1 MGLGLNNA
9 GSLQNPEASVNSD
22 ILTFEYSLFSFAM
35 NKHSITAH
43 KGIGEL
49 KESILIEVGED
60 RFVVADRSKKE
71 VVQLNDED
79 LSGLKHNQILK
90 CGERY
95 RWEGD
100 VLNDKPCGWGV
111 LYENNHMLYEG
122 FRVGERSVCYGI
134 KYYTDTS
141 KIEYEGEWCAGMRWG
156 RGTQYDRNG
165 EIVFKGEWMND
176 DHHFDIQVI
185 LTPENENAL
194 HSGIESLVVSNKCC
208 NEKEWDVLDLSFM
221 PALRELTVGDDCF
234 GRVKTVRLAGLR
246 RLEKVHIARNCCLN
260 DGKPVQPSD
269 GLTVQ
274 NCPALRELRIG
285 YQSFYAF
292 SRLVLENLPALESV
306 AVDDYCFRHASGTQF
321 VDLPSLKRVEVGRYC
336 FAQGRQSCGS
346 LVVRNCT
353 AFEEVVVGD
362 DSCYYATLCLES
374 LPQLRAIDVG
384 SNCFALQAEVKVV
397 NLAKLETIRVGD
409 NSFSCTSVPPGT
421 PCVFCVSHCPSVKSI
436 TIGSRSFALT
446 TVVELVGLDGLEEVR
461 IGENSFWDG
470 DENDEF
476 REPCAESRF
485 VLRDCPLVKALQI
498 ARRSFMNFGYCE
510 IENNASLVSIAIGK
524 LKSSDPSSSFKQA
537 SLTVRGVDGCVA

>member
-1 MGLGLNNA
+1 
-9 GSLQNPEASVNSD
+9 
-22 ILTFEYSLFSFAM
+22 M
-35 NKHSITAH
+35 NEHSITAH

-49 KESILIEVGED
+49 NESILIEVEED
-60 RFVVADRSKKE
+60 GFVVVDRSKKE

-90 CGERY
+90 WGEKY

-111 LYENNHMLYEG
+111 LYENNHILYEG
-122 FRVGERSVCYGI
+122 FRVGERSVCYGV
-134 KYYTDTS
+134 KYYTDNS
-141 KIEYEGEWCAGMRWG
+141 KIEYEGEWCDGMRWG
-156 RGTQYDRNG
+156 RGTQYDQNG
-165 EIVFKGEWMND
+165 EVVFKGEWTND
-176 DHHFDIQVI
+176 DHHFDTRVT

-194 HSGIESLVVSNKCC
+194 HSAIETLVVSNKCG
-208 NEKEWDVLDLSFM
+208 NEKEWDVLDLSFI

-246 RLEKVHIARNCCLN
+246 HLEKVHIGRNCCLN

-274 NCPALRELRIG
+274 NCPALRELRVG

-292 SRLVLENLPALESV
+292 SRLVLENLHALESV
-306 AVDDYCFRHASGTQF
+306 VVDEYCFRHASGAQF
-321 VDLPSLKRVEVGRYC
+321 VDLPSLKKVDVGRYC

-346 LVVRNCT
+346 LVVRNCA

-362 DSCYYATLCLES
+362 DSCCYATLCLEN
-374 LPQLRAIDVG
+374 LPQLRVVDVG
-384 SNCFALQAEVKVV
+384 SNCFALQAEMKVT
-397 NLAKLETIRVGD
+397 NQAKLETIQVGD
-409 NSFSCTSVPPGT
+409 NSFSYTGDAPAT
-421 PCVFCVSHCPSVKSI
+421 PCVFCVKECPLVKSI
-436 TIGSRSFALT
+436 TIGSRSFAAM
-446 TVVELVGLDGLEEVR
+446 TVVELTNLDGLEEVCV
-461 IGENSFWDG
+461 GENSFCDG
-470 DENDEF
+470 EKAETAN
-476 REPCAESRF
+476 EPNMESRF

-498 ARRSFMNFGYCE
+498 ARGSCMNFGYCD
-510 IENNASLVSIAIGK
+510 IENNASLKSITIGK